1 MKTTSLFM
9 LALALAVPAPS
20 LAQNIQG
27 RLDPDH
33 SSASFTVKHFTI
45 TNVSGTIAIQ
55 DASIV
60 LGKDHTI
67 ESARASLDLS
77 TIDTHQSQRDND
89 LHSARWFDVA
99 SYPMMTFKSTSI
111 AAGPNGTTNVTGDLT
126 FHGIT
131 KPATLVTTYT
141 GTVKDMKGRT
151 HDGFS
156 ATATID
162 RTVWNLGAGFP
173 PAIVGNDVVID
184 LQLDV
189 IEG

>member
-1 MKTTSLFM
+1 VL
-9 LALALAVPAPS
+9 
-20 LAQNIQG
+20 G
-27 RLDPDH
+27 PDH
-33 SSASFTVKHFTI
+33 ALKTVGAT
-45 TNVSGTIAIQ
+45 
-55 DASIV
+55 
-60 LGKDHTI
+60 
-67 ESARASLDLS
+67 LDLS

-99 SYPMMTFKSTSI
+99 TYPIMTFKSTSI

-131 KPATLVTTYT
+131 KPVTLATTFT

-156 ATATID
+156 ATATVD
-162 RTVWNLGAGFP
+162 RTAWNLGPGFP
-173 PAIVGNDVVID
+173 PAIVGNAVTID

>member
-1 MKTTSLFM
+1 MKTTSLV
-9 LALALAVPAPS
+9 ALALAFAVPGPA
-20 LAQNIQG
+20 LAQDIQG

-33 SSASFTVKHFTI
+33 SSASFSVKHFTI
-45 TNVSGTIAIQ
+45 TKVNGTIAIK
-55 DASIV
+55 DATIV
-60 LGKDHTI
+60 LGKDHAI
-67 ESARASLDLS
+67 ETVGATLDLA

-99 SYPMMTFKSTSI
+99 TYPVMTFKSTSI

-131 KPATLVTTYT
+131 KPVTLATTFT

-151 HDGFS
+151 HDGFT
-156 ATATID
+156 ATATVD
-162 RTVWNLGAGFP
+162 RTAWNLGSGFP
-173 PAIVGNDVVID
+173 PAIVGNDVTID